1 MGWAIG
7 ALVILAA
14 LIVGWLRPPTQG
26 QQQNPADIATAV
38 SIGGDYPGDID
49 VDRRHKGSN
58 RNPADIATAVEHRR
72 RLPGRY

>member
-14 LIVGWLRPPTQG
+14 LIVGWL
-26 QQQNPADIATAV
+26 
-38 SIGGDYPGDID
+38 

-58 RNPADIATAVEHRR
+58 RSPAEIATGVEHRR